1 MNMKSTVEC
10 MEKCFGLKCLSLG
23 IVVAHEMCAEIRKR
37 EGELKRGVFASI
49 CLLIMCISNT

>member
-23 IVVAHEMCAEIRKR
+23 IVVAHKRCAEIRKR
-37 EGELKRGVFASI
+37 EGELKRGIFASI
-49 CLLIMCISNT
+49 YAP